1 MRPVLRRLTCSSW
14 QETFQILTKFS
25 LVSFCLVMLHYAPSN
40 TANNSP
46 WPLLFIASLI
56 RYKML
61 PISSLLSSQ
70 TYSSPL
76 LISSHSVMLITL
88 LWFSLLCLC
97 VPRVL
102 HKDSHQRSGVGDKP
116 LPEDSNLNNRNHEE
130 RAPLSAF
137 KNPWYIAMAC
147 NL

>member
-14 QETFQILTKFS
+14 QETFQTLTKFS

-46 WPLLFIASLI
+46 WPLLFIIFLI

-70 TYSSPL
+70 TYSSLL
-76 LISSHSVMLITL
+76 LISSHSVILISL
-88 LWFSLLCLC
+88 LWSPLLCLC

-102 HKDSHQRSGVGDKP
+102 HKDSHQRSGVPETSLFQKTRIWITATMKKEP
-116 LPEDSNLNNRNHEE
+116 LCLPSKSLIHCKS
-130 RAPLSAF
+130 L
-137 KNPWYIAMAC
+137 
-147 NL
+147 